1 MKAAIFQEVNKPL
14 EIKDVEKPEIGTD
27 DVLVKIAGCGV
38 CHTDL
43 HYIDHGVPTY
53 KPPPIILGHE
63 PSGYAAEVGS
73 NVKTFKEGDKV
84 LIPAVLTCGVCE
96 FCRTGRE
103 NICQN
108 MVMLGNHVDGAYAE
122 YVKVPAKDIF
132 HLPDE
137 IPLEE
142 GSIIADAISTP
153 FHAVKNRAQV
163 KPGDTVVVFGCGGI
177 GINIVQVAAAV
188 GGSVI
193 AVDILDKKLE
203 LAKKFGATAAINPT
217 KVEKIGK
224 EIKKLTGGGADIAIE
239 AIGKP
244 ETIQDA
250 FGTLR
255 KGGRLV
261 IVGFSDKSIILGAG
275 KIMFFEMEIVGSLGC
290 RPVDY
295 PKIIEMAR
303 LGKIKVAELVTNRF
317 PLDKINDAFDL
328 LRSGDENVIRSIV
341 TP

>member
-1 MKAAIFQEVNKPL
+1 MKAAIFHGANKPL
-14 EIKDVEKPEIGTD
+14 AIEDVEKPIVGPD
-27 DVLVKIAGCGV
+27 DILVKIAACGV

-43 HYIDHGVPTY
+43 HYLDHGTPTF
-53 KPPPIILGHE
+53 KQPPLILGHE
-63 PSGYAAEVGS
+63 PSGHVAEAGA
-73 NVKTFKEGDKV
+73 NVKKFKEGDRV
-84 LIPAVLTCGVCE
+84 LIPAVLTCGYCD
-96 FCRTGRE
+96 FCRVGRE
-103 NICQN
+103 NICEN
-108 MVMLGNHVDGAYAE
+108 MAMLGNHIDGAYAE
-122 YVKVPAKDIF
+122 YIKVPAKDIC

-203 LAKKFGATAAINPT
+203 TAKKLGATTTINPT
-217 KVEKIGK
+217 KVEKLGK
-224 EIKKLTGGGADIAIE
+224 EIKKLTDGGADIAIE

-244 ETIQDA
+244 DTIQAA

-261 IVGFSDKSIILGAG
+261 VVGFSGKDITVSAA
-275 KIMFFEMEIVGSLGC
+275 KIMFFEMDIVGSLGC
-290 RPVDY
+290 RPTDY
-295 PKIIEMAR
+295 PKLIELVR
-303 LGKIKVAELVTNRF
+303 LGKIKVKELVTNRF
-317 PLDKINDAFDL
+317 PMDKINDAFEL
-328 LRSGDENVIRSIV
+328 LRNGDENVIRSIAV
-341 TP
+341 P

>member
-1 MKAAIFQEVNKPL
+1 MKAAVFHGANQPLKIQDVKKPA
-14 EIKDVEKPEIGTD
+14 IGD
-27 DVLVKIAGCGV
+27 EDILVKIAACGI

-43 HYIDHGVPTY
+43 HYIDHGTPTF
-53 KPPPIILGHE
+53 KEPPIILGHE
-63 PSGYAAEVGS
+63 PSGIVEEAGA
-73 NVKTFKEGDKV
+73 NVKKFKEGDRV
-84 LIPAVLTCGVCE
+84 LIPAVLTCGVCD
-96 FCRTGRE
+96 FCRDGRE
-103 NICQN
+103 NICN
-108 MVMLGNHVDGAYAE
+108 SMVMLGNHIDGAYAE
-122 YVKVPAKDIF
+122 YIKVPAKDVC

-177 GINIVQVAAAV
+177 GINVIQVAAAV
-188 GGSVI
+188 GGLVI
-193 AVDILDKKLE
+193 AVDIADKKLE
-203 LAKKFGATAAINPT
+203 MAKKFGAVATVNPT
-217 KVEKIGK
+217 KVEKLGK
-224 EIKKLTGGGADIAIE
+224 EIKKMTGGGADIAIE
-239 AIGKP
+239 AIGRP
-244 ETIQDA
+244 DTIEAA

-261 IVGFSDKSIILGAG
+261 VVGFSGKNITVSAA

-290 RPVDY
+290 RPLDY
-295 PKIIEMAR
+295 PKLIEMVR
-303 LGKIKVAELVTNRF
+303 YGKIKVAEMVTNRF
-317 PLDKINDAFDL
+317 ALDNINDAFDL